1 MLGHGPV
8 CSKHSCPTPAGR
20 PARPIRRE
28 DPIDADAYELFRRG
42 SELLAARHAHQ
53 AVIAL
58 ERARDAAPGHGSVH
72 EALGRAYY
80 GAGRPAAAGA
90 EFAKAIEI
98 DPSNDYAHFG
108 LGLCL
113 ARGGERTLAL
123 GHLRLAVAMRP
134 GNAAY
139 RRALSRVEHQVA
151 ASPPGPAAKETAP
164 PGPAGEG
171 TAPPGLGGEGSA
183 AGKGTVAPGAGGA
196 GPAAGGPGA
205 GGEEPAAGG
214 SDADEAGGSGAGE
227 AGPGAPPDPD
237 QPGGRA

>member
-1 MLGHGPV
+1 LLGHGPV
-8 CSKHSCPTPAGR
+8 CSKHGSRPPAGR
-20 PARPIRRE
+20 HARPIRRE

-90 EFAKAIEI
+90 EFAKAVEI

-151 ASPPGPAAKETAP
+151 APP

-171 TAPPGLGGEGSA
+171 TAPPGPGGE
-183 AGKGTVAPGAGGA
+183 

-205 GGEEPAAGG
+205 G
-214 SDADEAGGSGAGE
+214 D
-227 AGPGAPPDPD
+227 AGPGVPPDPD